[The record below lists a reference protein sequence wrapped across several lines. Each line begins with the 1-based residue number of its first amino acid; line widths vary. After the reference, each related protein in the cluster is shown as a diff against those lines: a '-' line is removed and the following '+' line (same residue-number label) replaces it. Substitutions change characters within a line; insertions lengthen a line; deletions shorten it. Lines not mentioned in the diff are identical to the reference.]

1 MKVIEGSFGK
11 GKGEAKVPASEI
23 FTKLAEAATEAEKEG
38 ATLELAAVLFI
49 EEQSMQIVSNTQH
62 PDGTYLLLQ
71 MASSSIMQD
80 ILTGG

>member
-1 MKVIEGSFGK
+1 M
-11 GKGEAKVPASEI
+11 
-23 FTKLAEAATEAEKEG
+23 
-38 ATLELAAVLFI
+38 FI

>member
-11 GKGEAKVPASEI
+11 GKVPASEI
-23 FTKLAEAATEAEKEG
+23 FTKLSEMAKEAEKDG
-38 ATLELAAVLFI
+38 ATLELAAVMFI
-49 EEQSMQIVSNTQH
+49 EEQMMQIVSNTQH

>member
-11 GKGEAKVPASEI
+11 GKGEARIPASEI
-23 FTKLAEAATEAEKEG
+23 FTKLSEAALEAEKDG

-49 EEQSMQIVSNTQH
+49 EEQSMQIVSNAQH

-71 MASSSIMQD
+71 MAAGSIMQD
-80 ILTGG
+80 ILNGV

>member
-1 MKVIEGSFGK
+1 VKVIEGSFGK
-11 GKGEAKVPASEI
+11 GKAPASEI
-23 FTKLAEAATEAEKEG
+23 FTKLSEMALEAEKDG
-38 ATLELAAVLFI
+38 ATLELAAVIFI
-49 EEQSMQIVSNTQH
+49 EEQMMQIVSNTQH